1 MGNSKI
7 LTHHIFA
14 QQTLQGLIRQFE
26 DSAHYQNRGQGTP
39 DAKPIIPDDQLPII
53 NVRERF

>member
-7 LTHHIFA
+7 PTHHIFA
-14 QQTLQGLIRQFE
+14 QQALQGLIRQFE
-26 DSAHYQNRGQGTP
+26 DSAHYQNHGQGTP
-39 DAKPIIPDDQLPII
+39 DAKPVIPDDQSPII

>member
-7 LTHHIFA
+7 PTHHIFA

-26 DSAHYQNRGQGTP
+26 DSAHYQNHGQGTP
-39 DAKPIIPDDQLPII
+39 DSKPVIPDDQSPII